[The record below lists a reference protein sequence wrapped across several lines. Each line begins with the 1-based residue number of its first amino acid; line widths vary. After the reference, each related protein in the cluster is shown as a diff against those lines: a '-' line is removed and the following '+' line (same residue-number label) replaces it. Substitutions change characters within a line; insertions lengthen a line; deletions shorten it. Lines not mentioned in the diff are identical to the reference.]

1 LEKSL
6 SEEMPPLDSFIKDI
20 YKQAIKHIN
29 GLFDFSSIRPAMAK
43 LKALND

>member
-6 SEEMPPLDSFIKDI
+6 SEEMPLPDSFVKDI
-20 YKQAIKHIN
+20 YKQAIKHID
-29 GLFDFSSIRPAMAK
+29 GLFDFSSVGPAMAK